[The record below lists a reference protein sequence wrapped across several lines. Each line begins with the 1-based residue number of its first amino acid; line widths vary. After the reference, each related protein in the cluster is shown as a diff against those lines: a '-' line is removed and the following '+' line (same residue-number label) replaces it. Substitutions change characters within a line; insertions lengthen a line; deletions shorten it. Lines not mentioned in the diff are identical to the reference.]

1 MRRSRPNARRP
12 KWTASPTCPAARSA
26 FVPAPLRD
34 TLLYEMEGEGY
45 DHHPAHGSGQTLD
58 AVANIVTL
66 IRICLVP
73 VFVLAILSPWPEWV
87 GLPGIT
93 MEAKCV
99 IAAGIFILI
108 SCTD

>member
-1 MRRSRPNARRP
+1 MTTIQPTAP
-12 KWTASPTCPAARSA
+12 DKLWTP
-26 FVPAPLRD
+26 
-34 TLLYEMEGEGY
+34 
-45 DHHPAHGSGQTLD
+45 
-58 AVANIVTL
+58 ANIVTL

-99 IAAGIFILI
+99 IAAGIFISSPAPIGSTDI
-108 SCTD
+108 SPAAAGK